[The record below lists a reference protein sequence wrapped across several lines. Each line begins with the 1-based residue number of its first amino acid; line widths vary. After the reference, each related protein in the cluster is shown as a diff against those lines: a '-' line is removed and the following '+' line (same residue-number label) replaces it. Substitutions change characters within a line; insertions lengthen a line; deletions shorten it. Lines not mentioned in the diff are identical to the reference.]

1 MGSKHEKKRYF
12 IVKYS
17 IRPNGKYDELVE
29 LSKKKLG
36 VGKITE
42 AKVILDLVNK
52 EVVKIDLPNIPKDFP
67 FESLYSHYRQWYAD
81 AIDNFIKD

>member
-1 MGSKHEKKRYF
+1 MGNKHDKKRYF

-42 AKVILDLVNK
+42 AKVVLDLINK

-67 FESLYSHYRQWYAD
+67 FENLYSHYRQWYAD

>member
-17 IRPNGKYDELVE
+17 IKPSGKYDELVE

-36 VGKITE
+36 AGKITE

-52 EVVKIDLPNIPKDFP
+52 EVVKVDLPNIPKDFP
-67 FESLYSHYRQWYAD
+67 FESLYNHYRQWYAD

>member
-12 IVKYS
+12 IVNYN

-36 VGKITE
+36 SGKVAA
-42 AKVILDLVNK
+42 AKVILDLVDQQVIK
-52 EVVKIDLPNIPKDFP
+52 VDLPGIPKDFP
-67 FESLYSHYRQWYAD
+67 FENLYRHYRQWYAD
-81 AIDNFIKD
+81 AIDNFIRD